1 MAPFVYVPPTDDVL
15 HHRTGTLVSV
25 ARCIP
30 PRSVMSPRATSIV
43 KIYVLMNLF
52 HRMLS
57 PDGRCRFDRELVL
70 LRHSSVMDLL
80 SLAQC
85 SAETKERK
93 SVEIR
98 FPADTMWVPLFP
110 LHAQPNAPVTLLHE
124 VPMTDSFLR
133 SLQSEC
139 SLPTCS
145 LQT

>member
-70 LRHSSVMDLL
+70 LRHSPVLDILPS
-80 SLAQC
+80 AQC
-85 SAETKERK
+85 PEETKERK
-93 SVEIR
+93 SVEVR
-98 FPADTMWVPLFP
+98 FPADTMWVPLLP
-110 LHAQPNAPVTLLHE
+110 LHGQP
-124 VPMTDSFLR
+124 VPHILYFPRTS
-133 SLQSEC
+133 
-139 SLPTCS
+139 
-145 LQT
+145 